1 MIGIFFAEGFEEVE
15 ALTTVDLLRRAKI
28 DNVMISV
35 TGNIAVTGSHGI
47 EIKTDVL
54 LENTDFAKLDG
65 IVLPGGGPGFTNL
78 EKVGVLCEQVK
89 NFASNGKLVAAICGA
104 PSILGHLGILR
115 GKKATIFPGME
126 EHLEGAEVLFD
137 SVVRD
142 GNIITSRGM
151 GTSVDFGLS
160 LVEYFTDAQ
169 TAEALAHR
177 IVYR

>member
-65 IVLPGGGPGFTNL
+65 IVLPGGGPGFANL

-160 LVEYFTDAQ
+160 LVEYFKDAQ